1 MGSVTGISEISCW
14 QRHGI
19 DQACPSPGGLDGS
32 SPSIRF
38 RHTCASL
45 LVQARVSMKQV
56 QLWTGHR
63 DFSTTANIYAYL
75 TSGALVESAGGQ
87 V

>member
-1 MGSVTGISEISCW
+1 MELT
-14 QRHGI
+14 
-19 DQACPSPGGLDGS
+19 GLDHNLTDRMDRPCLSGS
-32 SPSIRF
+32 G
-38 RHTCASL
+38 HTCASL
-45 LVQARVSMKQV
+45 LVQVRVSMKQV

-75 TSGALVESAGGQ
+75 TSGELVESAGGQ